1 MSRSSEGHA
10 SGSNSNI
17 GEIDEKLQNV
27 SVDDRDGDD
36 DDDDDRNDGN
46 VDGNHDDD
54 GDDDDGDS
62 TSEHEQSS
70 TLSHANYF
78 DEPSLHLNNLN
89 HLFHIDFMRSM
100 QNLRT
105 HEKRLA
111 KLERNQHDTRAP
123 ILFHCLHVCK
133 LDFFLC
139 FFASPDSKMVHVGVQ
154 HLRMK
159 KCAKLNA
166 KIRFY

>member
-1 MSRSSEGHA
+1 MSRSNEGHA
-10 SGSNSNI
+10 SSNNSNI
-17 GEIDEKLQNV
+17 DEIDEKLQNV
-27 SVDDRDGDD
+27 SVDDHDGDD
-36 DDDDDRNDGN
+36 DD

-54 GDDDDGDS
+54 DDVVVDGDS
-62 TSEHEQSS
+62 TEHEQSS

-111 KLERNQHDTRAP
+111 NGKISTRAACL
-123 ILFHCLHVCK
+123 LFHCLHVCK
-133 LDFFLC
+133 LDLFVCLLL
-139 FFASPDSKMVHVGVQ
+139 Q
-154 HLRMK
+154 
-159 KCAKLNA
+159 
-166 KIRFY
+166 I

>member
-1 MSRSSEGHA
+1 MSRSNEGHA
-10 SGSNSNI
+10 SSNNSNI
-17 GEIDEKLQNV
+17 DEIDEKLQNV
-27 SVDDRDGDD
+27 SVDDHDGDD
-36 DDDDDRNDGN
+36 DD

-54 GDDDDGDS
+54 DDDDVVVDGDS
-62 TSEHEQSS
+62 TEHEQSS

-111 KLERNQHDTRAP
+111 NGKISTRAACL
-123 ILFHCLHVCK
+123 LFHCLHVCK
-133 LDFFLC
+133 LDLFVCLLL
-139 FFASPDSKMVHVGVQ
+139 Q
-154 HLRMK
+154 
-159 KCAKLNA
+159 
-166 KIRFY
+166 I

>member
-1 MSRSSEGHA
+1 MSRSNEGHA
-10 SGSNSNI
+10 SGNNSNI
-17 GEIDEKLQNV
+17 DGIDEKLQNV

-36 DDDDDRNDGN
+36 GD
-46 VDGNHDDD
+46 VDGNHNDDD
-54 GDDDDGDS
+54 DVVVVGDGDS

-111 KLERNQHDTRAP
+111 NRKTSTSRARADY
-123 ILFHCLHVCK
+123 FDCLHVFK
-133 LDFFLC
+133 LDFFVCL
-139 FFASPDSKMVHVGVQ
+139 FVLSPDLKMVHVVVQ
-154 HLRMK
+154 HLRMS
-159 KCAKLNA
+159 KCGKLNA

>member
-1 MSRSSEGHA
+1 MSRSNEGHA
-10 SGSNSNI
+10 SSNNSNI
-17 GEIDEKLQNV
+17 DEIDEKLQNV
-27 SVDDRDGDD
+27 SVDDHDGDD
-36 DDDDDRNDGN
+36 DD

-54 GDDDDGDS
+54 DDDDVVVDGDS
-62 TSEHEQSS
+62 MEHEQSS

-111 KLERNQHDTRAP
+111 NGKISTRAACL
-123 ILFHCLHVCK
+123 LFHCLHVCK
-133 LDFFLC
+133 LDLFVCLLL
-139 FFASPDSKMVHVGVQ
+139 Q
-154 HLRMK
+154 
-159 KCAKLNA
+159 
-166 KIRFY
+166 I